1 MPRRPGRR
9 RSKAKEEAGKTND
22 PLPHPALGQMVSQP
36 CPGGPEGPMNP
47 TRAVRAS
54 PPGIESVAKLCRD
67 VARSFPDAD
76 FSPSGLT
83 ARGAVFFCPVAM
95 LVSRGGRCMDERL
108 EAGRHHLTN
117 GSRALDQ

>member
-1 MPRRPGRR
+1 M
-9 RSKAKEEAGKTND
+9 EDAGKTHD
-22 PLPHPALGQMVSQP
+22 LLPHPALGQLVSQP

-54 PPGIESVAKLCRD
+54 PSGIENVARLCRD

-83 ARGAVFFCPVAM
+83 ARGAVFFCPVAADPPRSGAL
-95 LVSRGGRCMDERL
+95 LVATVPDRYAGSSAEDAHGR
-108 EAGRHHLTN
+108 
-117 GSRALDQ
+117 